1 MNQNI
6 RPSQNIRS
14 VNLEIKPSYL
24 KLFWCQIWMSLSSK
38 RDLFM
43 LIETRTVY
51 MIHMVKRNSNT
62 HDDHRSMTFFSVFG
76 CWKLQNLTNN
86 PRNRNV
92 KE

>member
-1 MNQNI
+1 
-6 RPSQNIRS
+6 
-14 VNLEIKPSYL
+14 
-24 KLFWCQIWMSLSSK
+24 
-38 RDLFM
+38 M

-92 KE
+92 KEQPKSMMYCDYFKQN